1 METLNKY
8 EKTRIM
14 GARALQISLGAP
26 VLISVPKGMVEP
38 LEIAR
43 LELAKDAMPIVIKK
57 E

>member
-8 EKTRIM
+8 ERARIM

-26 VLISVPKGMVEP
+26 VLISVPKSVTEP
-38 LEIAR
+38 LEVAR
-43 LELAKDAMPIVIKK
+43 LELAKDAMPIVVKR